1 VKRLFPILTALLAGC
16 ASLHRTTKDVDVTRN
31 IVFSKPDGRP
41 LALDLYVPRTEKPAP
56 LIVWIHGGG
65 WKIGSKGFRLLIKDL
80 TRHGFAIASMDY
92 RLSTRAKWPAQHLDC
107 VEAIEW
113 LRKHGAE
120 YHIDPSRMALS
131 GDSAGGH
138 LAALIGLEH
147 GEPRIRAVLALYPP
161 TDLVA
166 LGEVFRDN
174 PRNLIVQLFG
184 DSFENTKTVAA
195 EASPVN
201 HVAANA
207 PPFLFIHGDKDDTVP
222 LDQSFALDKLLRENG
237 TESRILVMKGRG
249 HAFSLNRQNLEEAQA
264 FFTRA
269 LLGASTD

>member
-1 VKRLFPILTALLAGC
+1 MKRVLSILAALFAGC
-16 ASLHRTTKDVDVTRN
+16 ASFHGTLKDVDVTRS

-41 LALDLYVPRTEKPAP
+41 LALDLYVPRTQKPAP

-80 TRHGFAIASMDY
+80 TRHGFAIASIDY
-92 RLSTRAKWPAQHLDC
+92 RLSMRAKWPAQRLDC
-107 VEAIEW
+107 LEAIEW

-138 LAALIGLEH
+138 LAALIGLEQ

-166 LGEVFRDN
+166 LGAVFQDN

-184 DSFENTKTVAA
+184 DTFQNTKTVAA
-195 EASPVN
+195 QASPVS

-222 LDQSFALDKLLRENG
+222 LDQSFALDKLLRAHG
-237 TESRILVMKGRG
+237 TESRIIVMKGRG
-249 HAFSLNRQNLEEAQA
+249 HAFNLNRKNLDEAQA
-264 FFTRA
+264 FFTRT
-269 LLGASTD
+269 LLGAPTD

>member
-1 VKRLFPILTALLAGC
+1 MKSLFPILAALLAGC
-16 ASLHRTTKDVDVTRN
+16 TSFHRLPKDVDVTRN

-41 LALDLYVPRTEKPAP
+41 LALDLYVPNTANPAP

-65 WKIGSKGFRLLIKDL
+65 WKIGSKGFRLLIRDL
-80 TRHGFAIASMDY
+80 TRHGFAVASIDY
-92 RLSTRAKWPAQHLDC
+92 RLSARAKWPAQHLDC
-107 VEAIEW
+107 LEAIEW

-120 YHIDPSRMALS
+120 YHTDPSRMALS

-138 LAALIGLEH
+138 LAALIGLEQ
-147 GEPRIRAVLALYPP
+147 GEPRIRAVLAIYPP

-166 LGEVFRDN
+166 LGEIFRDN

-195 EASPVN
+195 DASPVN

-222 LDQSFALDKLLRENG
+222 LDQSLVLAKLLREKG
-237 TESRILVMKGRG
+237 VESRIIVMKGRG
-249 HAFSLNRQNLEEAQA
+249 HAFGLNPQNLEEARS
-264 FFTRA
+264 FFARTLKPAAGR
-269 LLGASTD
+269 